1 MARGRTFLRRL
12 SVAESTYIAD
22 ALRQETVGGALLL
35 VAAFVALCWANS
47 PWHEAYESICQQVIG
62 PSSPLHL
69 NLSVEEWTA
78 DGLLT
83 IFFFVAGLELKREL
97 VVGELRKPVDA
108 ILPVAAALAGMATPA
123 AIYFAV
129 TRGNADTSDGWAI
142 PIATDIAFALAIL
155 AVIGSALPAALRAF
169 LLTLAVVDD
178 LGAITVIAVFY
189 TETIEWKA
197 LSTAAV
203 GLALWWFLQHR
214 RVHVW
219 WAYLPLAFFIWA
231 FVHESGIHATV
242 AGVAMGLLT
251 RVRPDPGEAHPP
263 VEQLEHRVR
272 PWSAG
277 VAVPAFAFCAAGV
290 RVVGSDLGAIVDDPV
305 VPAIVLALCLGK
317 ALGVFGGTYV
327 VARFTRA
334 ELSSDLEWGDVFGV
348 ATLSGV
354 GFTVSLLIGELA
366 FDDPT
371 RVDHAK
377 IAVLVGS
384 LLSAGL
390 ASVLLRRRNKAYANS

>member
-1 MARGRTFLRRL
+1 
-12 SVAESTYIAD
+12 
-22 ALRQETVGGALLL
+22 
-35 VAAFVALCWANS
+35 
-47 PWHEAYESICQQVIG
+47 
-62 PSSPLHL
+62 
-69 NLSVEEWTA
+69 
-78 DGLLT
+78 
-83 IFFFVAGLELKREL
+83 
-97 VVGELRKPVDA
+97 
-108 ILPVAAALAGMATPA
+108 
-123 AIYFAV
+123 
-129 TRGNADTSDGWAI
+129 
-142 PIATDIAFALAIL
+142 
-155 AVIGSALPAALRAF
+155 VIGSALPAALRAF

-189 TETIEWKA
+189 TETIDWKA

-219 WAYLPLAFFIWA
+219 WAYLPLAFVIWA

-251 RVRPDPGEAHPP
+251 RVRPDPGETHPP

-305 VPAIVLALCLGK
+305 VPGIVLALCLGK

-327 VARFTRA
+327 IARFTRA
-334 ELSSDLEWGDVFGV
+334 ELSSDLEWGDVVGV

-371 RVDHAK
+371 RVDHVK

-384 LLSAGL
+384 LLSAVA
-390 ASVLLRRRNKAYANS
+390 ASVLLRRRNQAYANS